1 MGLKSMLMKK
11 MLQSKMKDVP
21 PEQQDKIFAMIEKNP
36 DFFQKIALEVQE
48 QIKQG
53 KDQMTA
59 TMDVMS
65 KYQDDLKGM
74 M

>member
-1 MGLKSMLMKK
+1 M
-11 MLQSKMKDVP
+11 QSKMKDVP
-21 PEQQDKIFAMIEKNP
+21 PEQQEKVLNMIEKNP
-36 DFFQKIALEVQE
+36 DFFQKIAIEVQE
-48 QIKQG
+48 KVKQG

-59 TMDVMS
+59 TMEVMS